1 MAFYGGDQFPAK
13 YKGGAFVAFHGSWNR
28 APRPQRGY
36 NVAFVPFGASGMP
49 SGGYEVFAD
58 GFAGK
63 DEFTSTRDARFRPC
77 GLAVGPDGSLYVADS
92 ERGRIWR
99 IVYTGEAPATP
110 APGAS
115 ADATAAGAPARAAT
129 ATTAPA
135 ASQEPGAVTY
145 LALCAACHM
154 ADGSGVPNMQPAL
167 RGSGFLASDA
177 TTLIRLVLF
186 GPDKVLPASR
196 PRYENPMPE
205 LQGMLSDQQVADV
218 LNYARRTFTGTT
230 SAIEARDVAAQRA
243 RP

>member
-1 MAFYGGDQFPAK
+1 
-13 YKGGAFVAFHGSWNR
+13 
-28 APRPQRGY
+28 
-36 NVAFVPFGASGMP
+36 MP

-58 GFAGK
+58 GFVGK

-77 GLAVGPDGSLYVADS
+77 GLAVGPDGALYVADS
-92 ERGRIWR
+92 EKGRIWR
-99 IVYTGEAPATP
+99 IVYTGEAANTP

-115 ADATAAGAPARAAT
+115 ADATAAAVPAPAASTAA
-129 ATTAPA
+129 A
-135 ASQEPGAVTY
+135 ASQEPGASTY

-218 LNYARRTFTGTT
+218 LNYARRTFTGTV